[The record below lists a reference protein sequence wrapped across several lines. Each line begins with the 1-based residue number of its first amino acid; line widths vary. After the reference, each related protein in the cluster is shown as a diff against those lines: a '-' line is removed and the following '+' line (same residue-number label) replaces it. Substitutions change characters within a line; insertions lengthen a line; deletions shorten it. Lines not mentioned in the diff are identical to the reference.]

1 MKKRNGILIALSLAA
16 TLPGIASCGG
26 GAADNLQQLN
36 VVLLNAGWG
45 EEWFNDIAAKWEA
58 ANEGYK
64 VNVISKY
71 EVKTLINKHLASK
84 NNTDDLYIAT
94 DSSWKNYAAQG
105 KFLALDSWMEEEVD
119 GVKFIDKVSPE
130 YRKDLYFTTAK
141 GEQHVYRLPWTNGI
155 GGIYYNA
162 KMFETN
168 HWKVPETTAELLALV
183 RDMMENPV
191 AVEGSDT
198 DIVRPFVFSGTN
210 TDYFDYAVLTWWMR
224 LTGFEDA
231 SKFFNYESASS
242 FDYRDATSP
251 YASLKKVVYYWRELH
266 TSVCMECPYIP

>member
-141 GEQHVYRLPWTNGI
+141 GEQHV
-155 GGIYYNA
+155 
-162 KMFETN
+162 
-168 HWKVPETTAELLALV
+168 
-183 RDMMENPV
+183 
-191 AVEGSDT
+191 
-198 DIVRPFVFSGTN
+198 
-210 TDYFDYAVLTWWMR
+210 
-224 LTGFEDA
+224 
-231 SKFFNYESASS
+231 
-242 FDYRDATSP
+242 
-251 YASLKKVVYYWRELH
+251 
-266 TSVCMECPYIP
+266 